1 MTPFTRE
8 GGVTREKV
16 KSDCNQHSVSKKFC
30 FNNFFFF
37 LSSATGPQILANLA

>member
-16 KSDCNQHSVSKKFC
+16 KVKSGKLQLLVVLGGIETTPIGFQMKVS
-30 FNNFFFF
+30 
-37 LSSATGPQILANLA
+37 SETVIS